1 MAINAETISEIF
13 RNSVNQAQEFA
24 KKTKDDG
31 QKGLIYATL
40 ALAMANTGVVNFELS
55 EAAEAAPQ
63 PETTREDLKPKA
75 AKKTKKVETA
85 HKGSE
90 DVKMDENMTPVN
102 DTEPE
107 AKTEAE
113 VEEAQPPE
121 KAGEAVFGAEWTDE
135 AVAHF
140 AKEAEFIQEHQ
151 GKLYEVY
158 YEGHKEE
165 GMSDDDA
172 DASAQQETIEFFN
185 SEIEKATCNACHTQE
200 DINPMNIKF
209 IVEFLKAVER
219 GEDPAEGAYLP
230 Y

>member
-13 RNSVNQAQEFA
+13 RNSVNQAQEYA

-40 ALAMANTGVVNFELS
+40 ALAMANTGIVNFELS
-55 EAAEAAPQ
+55 EAAEAASQ
-63 PETTREDLKPKA
+63 PETTREDLKPKTAKKA
-75 AKKTKKVETA
+75 AKKEEAPAEKKETPA
-85 HKGSE
+85 EKE
-90 DVKMDENMTPVN
+90 VK
-102 DTEPE
+102 TEEKAPE
-107 AKTEAE
+107 AKTDENM
-113 VEEAQPPE
+113 
-121 KAGEAVFGAEWTDE
+121 FGADWTEE

-140 AKEAEFIQEHQ
+140 AKETEFIQEHQ

-158 YEGHKEE
+158 FEGHKEE
-165 GMSDDDA
+165 GMSDDEA
-172 DASAQQETIEFFN
+172 DEAAQQETIEFFN
-185 SEIEKATCNACHTQE
+185 SEIEKATVGACHNGE